1 MLHRSKIAPGER
13 LSSSPLEFIRTPP
26 EDPEPVES
34 GSWTVDDPASS
45 TAFEPLKEKHAKV
58 TKFTALLLSCGYICR
73 RFFIPRTGEGFSSF
87 PLANFFACFS
97 RPKSPRKL
105 ARLWTP
111 AGLALV
117 SFCLG
122 GCNSPAPPSGRDG
135 SPPVLLMAIDG
146 LEWDLLLPLAEAGE
160 LPELR
165 QLMERGRFGLL
176 STSRPTFSPII
187 WTSIATGKPREDHG
201 IRGFSKKIEGEK
213 RRRLYNSLD
222 RKTKAFWEI
231 LSDYGKSVAV
241 VGWWMT
247 YPVEE
252 VNGVMVAQVNT
263 LDQLHRRQGQA
274 ILKGGLITGLEG
286 QVHPPSRTEEM
297 LEVHDA
303 VESRLD
309 ERMKTIFGRLP
320 EPRTLLTERLWEN
333 TRWAFRSDATYVE
346 IATRLATE
354 GHDLVACYLGGA
366 DVTAHRFW
374 RYMEPDLYQDPP
386 PAEEIET
393 FGRVIP
399 DYYRFV
405 DSAIGRIR
413 AAMPEETRIL
423 VVSDHGMGPV
433 NREGVFSAEDL
444 PEDINSAHHHR
455 APPGV
460 FIAAG
465 SEIAPSEPDK
475 GAVLA
480 IPEKVQLKIE
490 ASVYDIAPTVLALLD
505 VPAADDMK
513 GRVAAAFTGEELPPV
528 PTHDSKEWLA
538 QRAAASG
545 EAVADDPERFEQ
557 LRALGYIQ

>member
-1 MLHRSKIAPGER
+1 
-13 LSSSPLEFIRTPP
+13 
-26 EDPEPVES
+26 
-34 GSWTVDDPASS
+34 
-45 TAFEPLKEKHAKV
+45 
-58 TKFTALLLSCGYICR
+58 
-73 RFFIPRTGEGFSSF
+73 
-87 PLANFFACFS
+87 
-97 RPKSPRKL
+97 
-105 ARLWTP
+105 
-111 AGLALV
+111 
-117 SFCLG
+117 
-122 GCNSPAPPSGRDG
+122 
-135 SPPVLLMAIDG
+135 MAVDG
-146 LEWDLLLPLAEAGE
+146 LEWDLVLPMVEAGE

-201 IRGFSKKIEGEK
+201 ILGFSKKLEGERK
-213 RRRLYNSLD
+213 RRLYNSLD
-222 RKTKAFWEI
+222 RKTKAFWDI
-231 LSDYGKSVAV
+231 LSDFGRSVAV

-297 LEVHDA
+297 LKIHDA

-309 ERMKTIFGRLP
+309 EKMQGIFGDLP
-320 EPRTLLTERLWEN
+320 QSRTLLTERLWEN

-354 GHDLVACYLGGA
+354 GHDLIACYLGGA
-366 DVTAHRFW
+366 DVAGHRFW
-374 RYMEPDLYQDPP
+374 RYMEPELYEDRPP
-386 PAEEIET
+386 LEEIEA

-413 AAMPEETRIL
+413 AAMPEEARIL

-433 NREGVFSAEDL
+433 NRKGAFSAEDL

-465 SEIAPSEPDK
+465 SGIAPGGLGS
-475 GAVLA
+475 GAGLA
-480 IPEKVQLKIE
+480 IREKEQLKIE

-505 VPAADDMK
+505 VPAAEDMK
-513 GRVAAAFTGEELPPV
+513 GRVTAAFAGEELRPV
-528 PTHDSKEWLA
+528 PTHDSKEWIA
-538 QRAAASG
+538 QRAAANG